1 MRTGDTSTAA
11 ALHSL
16 GAAGGVFIDP
26 CGLDRVD
33 NMELAACLSTL
44 GFGLLDCTRL
54 KGCESDNL
62 NPQGR
67 VTWKFTPTSADGRY
81 TLQQVLVAWRN
92 EAWLSDP
99 NNADPLAYII
109 AAFRNR
115 QRLMDYIFRG
125 RTMVAVQSGRR
136 WALIPEDCSARVEIL
151 AKRHLRGG

>member
-1 MRTGDTSTAA
+1 MRTRDTSTAA

-54 KGCESDNL
+54 KGSESDNL

>member
-1 MRTGDTSTAA
+1 MRTRDTSTAA
-11 ALHSL
+11 ALL
-16 GAAGGVFIDP
+16 PPGAAGGVFIDP

-54 KGCESDNL
+54 KGSESDNL

-136 WALIPEDCSARVEIL
+136 WALIPEDCSARVEII

>member
-1 MRTGDTSTAA
+1 MRDRDTTTAADMRT
-11 ALHSL
+11 L

-54 KGCESDNL
+54 KGSESDNL

>member
-1 MRTGDTSTAA
+1 MRDSDSTTAA
-11 ALHSL
+11 LRTP

-26 CGLDRVD
+26 CGLDRID
-33 NMELAACLSTL
+33 NLELAACLSTL

-54 KGCESDNL
+54 KGAEADRL
-62 NPQGR
+62 HPQGR

-81 TLQQVLVAWRN
+81 TLPQVLSAWKN
-92 EAWLSDP
+92 DAWLSDP
-99 NNADPLAYII
+99 HNTDPLAYII
-109 AAFRNR
+109 CAFRNR

-125 RTMVAVQSGRR
+125 RTMVAVQSGNR